1 MIQVTIDGKGYEY
14 PENCSYY
21 EIAKDFEK
29 TMDAPIVLVKVDGR
43 LRELHKQLKKD
54 CELEFVT
61 TEDEIGHKTYQRS
74 LSLLLVKAVYHVG
87 GYDKI
92 RHVMLHFSAGSGFFY
107 TVDGD
112 ITLNQAF
119 LDEVKA
125 YMHEQVEK
133 AVPIYKR
140 SVDTHE
146 ARERFR
152 LHGMTDKDRL
162 FRYRRVSRVNLYSLG
177 DFEDYYYGFM
187 TYDTSYLK
195 YFDLYL
201 YDDGFVLQMP
211 EKKAPETVP
220 AANLS
225 PKVFQVQRESERW
238 GEQMGISTVADLNER
253 ITKGNIQQMML
264 IAEALQEQKIAKI
277 AEQIAERKQVK
288 FVLIAGPSSSGKTTF
303 CNRLS
308 IQLSAHGLTPHPISL
323 DNYYVNRV
331 DTPRDENGDYDF
343 ECLEALDI
351 ELLNRD
357 MTALLNG
364 ERVELPYFNFK
375 TGKREYKGNFIQM
388 KETDVL
394 VLEGIHGL
402 NEKLTWSLPSE
413 SKFRIYISALTQINV
428 DEHNRIPTTD
438 GRLIRRMVRDSRT
451 RATSA
456 KETIAMWPSVRRGED
471 RNIFPNQE
479 KADVMF
485 NSALVYEL
493 SVLKLY
499 AEPLLFQIEEGEPE
513 YQEAKRLL
521 KFLDYFVGV
530 PIEDIPK
537 NSILREFVGGSC
549 FDVRKAVLYGFV
561 GSAIWGWTRK
571 RVCGKIINC
580 LMFRF

>member
-549 FDVRKAVLYGFV
+549 FEVGKAVLYGFV

-571 RVCGKIINC
+571 RVCGMIINC

>member
-43 LRELHKQLKKD
+43 LRELHKQLKKN

-61 TEDEIGHKTYQRS
+61 TKDEIGHKTYQRS

-530 PIEDIPK
+530 R
-537 NSILREFVGGSC
+537 LRIFQRIRFCGSLWAE
-549 FDVRKAVLYGFV
+549 AVLMYERLLCGICDLGDGQQRKFV
-561 GSAIWGWTRK
+561 I
-571 RVCGKIINC
+571 
-580 LMFRF
+580 

>member
-1 MIQVTIDGKGYEY
+1 MVRVKIGTDIREY
-14 PENCSYY
+14 PQGTTWAQVAEEYQSG
-21 EIAKDFEK
+21 FEH
-29 TMDAPIVLVKVDGR
+29 DILLVQIGGK
-43 LRELHKQLKKD
+43 LQELHKTVRDGSLRFITAEEKP
-54 CELEFVT
+54 
-61 TEDEIGHKTYQRS
+61 GMSAYQRS
-74 LSLLLVKAVYHVG
+74 ATLLMLKALYAVAGAERVEKVIVDFSVGKGFFVEARGAFTVDDGFLEQVKAKMEEYVNR
-87 GYDKI
+87 KI
-92 RHVMLHFSAGSGFFY
+92 
-107 TVDGD
+107 
-112 ITLNQAF
+112 
-119 LDEVKA
+119 
-125 YMHEQVEK
+125 
-133 AVPIYKR
+133 PIQKR
-140 SVDTHE
+140 SVS
-146 ARERFR
+146 
-152 LHGMTDKDRL
+152 TDDAIELFHDHHMYDKERL

-388 KETDVL
+388 KENDVL

-549 FDVRKAVLYGFV
+549 FDV
-561 GSAIWGWTRK
+561 
-571 RVCGKIINC
+571 
-580 LMFRF
+580 

>member
-1 MIQVTIDGKGYEY
+1 MFRKFCKKEELELIRVIINGKEYEY

-29 TMDAPIVLVKVDGR
+29 TTDAPIVLVKADGR
-43 LRELHKQLKKD
+43 LRELHKKLKKD

-61 TEDEIGHKTYQRS
+61 TRDEIGHKTYQRS

-92 RHVMLHFSAGSGFFY
+92 RHVMLHFSAGSGLFY

-112 ITLNQAF
+112 ITLDQAF
-119 LDEVKA
+119 LCEVKA

-195 YFDLYL
+195 YFELYL
-201 YDDGFVLQMP
+201 YEDGFVLQMP
-211 EKKAPETVP
+211 ERKEPETVP

-225 PKVFQVQRESERW
+225 PKVFQVQRESEHW

-277 AEQIAERKQVK
+277 AEQIAGKKQIK

-308 IQLSAHGLTPHPISL
+308 IQLLAHGLTPHPISL

-343 ECLEALDI
+343 ECLEALDVG
-351 ELLNRD
+351 LLNRD

-402 NEKLTWSLPSE
+402 NEKLTWSLPAE
-413 SKFRIYISALTQINV
+413 CKFRIYISALTQINV

-549 FDVRKAVLYGFV
+549 FDV
-561 GSAIWGWTRK
+561 
-571 RVCGKIINC
+571 
-580 LMFRF
+580 